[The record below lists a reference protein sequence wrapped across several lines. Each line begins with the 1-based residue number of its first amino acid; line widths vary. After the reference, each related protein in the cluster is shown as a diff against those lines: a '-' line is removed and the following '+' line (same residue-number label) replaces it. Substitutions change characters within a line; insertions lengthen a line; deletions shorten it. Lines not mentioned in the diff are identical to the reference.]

1 MGFANLWTL
10 PLRVDYVTAPEWG
23 IEGSAIFVA
32 MIITIIPET
41 IRMVLIPFWA
51 TLFDK
56 MNFVLLRM
64 ILNLLFGFGVLSFF
78 ITSNPWVICF
88 GSALIGA
95 AFAGGSIAWNLWVTK
110 YAPPGKAG
118 AYMSV
123 HVSLTGI
130 RGTIGP
136 ILGYWTV
143 GLIGAQNIGILS
155 FAMMFFAT
163 LMLIPEIK
171 HGNKTTSKGKSS

>member
-1 MGFANLWTL
+1 
-10 PLRVDYVTAPEWG
+10 
-23 IEGSAIFVA
+23 
-32 MIITIIPET
+32 
-41 IRMVLIPFWA
+41 
-51 TLFDK
+51 
-56 MNFVLLRM
+56 
-64 ILNLLFGFGVLSFF
+64 
-78 ITSNPWVICF
+78 
-88 GSALIGA
+88 
-95 AFAGGSIAWNLWVTK
+95 
-110 YAPPGKAG
+110 
-118 AYMSV
+118 MSV